1 MGNGE
6 TNLIGPGTDEG
17 RYVNHFEITHNAFE
31 FFLHFGQLSG
41 QDQEAQM
48 HTKIVISPFY
58 AKRLMRI
65 LSRAIRQYEQSFG
78 RMPEVADEPEAFE

>member
-6 TNLIGPGTDEG
+6 TNRVGSGTDEG

-31 FFLHFGQLSG
+31 FFLHFGQRAG
-41 QDQEAQM
+41 QDQEARM

-58 AKRLMRI
+58 AKRLMRV
-65 LSRAIRQYEQSFG
+65 LSRAIRRYEQRFG
-78 RMPEVADEPEAFE
+78 RVPEAANEAVASE

>member
-6 TNLIGPGTDEG
+6 TNGEVPGTDEG

-41 QDQEAQM
+41 QDQKARM

-58 AKRLMRI
+58 AKRLMRV
-65 LSRAIRQYEQSFG
+65 LRRAIRQYEQSFG
-78 RMPEVADEPEAFE
+78 RVPEAADEAVASE